1 MRRFLNTEAWGL
13 GIVVD
18 LRCQN
23 ESAVTIFAETS
34 RYRMYDY
41 SYHWLVLGSKLND
54 SVPLL
59 NDSAYSIIT
68 DFVLAITN
76 GSDYDLYD
84 VFNHCKYR
92 GGTLNVTRLGTW
104 RRETG
109 LAITLTQP
117 LIQRRANM
125 HGMTLKISGVIQYRP
140 KNMRLEDYMHD
151 INTRSLDSMHKFTY
165 AMISHTADLFNFS
178 VYASEIIYWDRHSVH
193 GLIFEILHRNY
204 IDFASNPRIMVSE
217 RLDYATLVGAAWPIR
232 PCFMLL
238 STTSNKIKLEIF
250 LKPLAHQT
258 WYSWAI
264 FITIFVFV
272 MRIILRRE
280 EDSKQEKY
288 SSAMVL
294 TVGLLAQQGANFFP
308 KRIPSRIALLQILVF
323 NWIMYNYYSASIVSA
338 RLSEPLDM
346 MEDSVTVLADSN
358 LKIAAEAVPYLN
370 YFLYKLNWESDYF
383 RKKRWDPLPES
394 KRFLPIEEGMKQVS
408 QGILAYHTDP
418 NTAYPYVERMF
429 DPSKICELTEI
440 HLFKQSI
447 MGMYA
452 SHNGQFTEVA
462 KIGLYKMFN
471 TGLRDRQIKYWSSRK
486 PQCQLDTLSTR
497 SISIHETAPALI
509 LLAFGML
516 VGCGICIVENIVYY
530 RSTSLIIRDYF
541 VYKKVTRVVGFSCG
555 DVEDDFLTMKLLTDA
570 GMSTAIKP
578 AGFQINVLRYLDTTR
593 TLGVFLDMRCPNQN
607 VSGIFDDAS
616 AYRMFDYSY
625 NWLILG
631 SNMSR
636 SLQSLNDSV
645 FSIVTDFAILLP
657 DPKSGYVL
665 YDVYNHCKMR
675 GGILNV
681 TRLGTWREDNGLAI
695 ILTDSKIIRRRDYH
709 GLRAKSAGIVL
720 HRPPHMSLVDY
731 LEGEGLEVMD
741 NWPKFGYTLLS
752 HVSDIFNF
760 TMDLI
765 EINHWEKNDSNG
777 PLMSTLK
784 RDEADLGY
792 YPSILRIERYGDARV
807 IFPQWPTR
815 TCFMFR
821 TIPAMKM
828 KPWIILK
835 PFAAD
840 TWYMIVVIVVITVLI
855 LSFILKLE
863 HVSEYGYSISALITV
878 GALCQQGFPS
888 ITDQSASRIALI
900 QITVF
905 GLLVFNYYSA
915 AIVSARLNE
924 PLHKMNDSLYSLAH
938 SKMQLAAEKNIFF
951 DFLLRNQRPDVQ
963 YFKHVWNAIPESKR
977 FIPIEDGVEKIK
989 GGDFAFHADPDDVYP
1004 SIEQAFDRQM
1014 ICQLTE
1020 VHLLQPSELGLWSNL
1035 KSHFHEISKIAVTI
1049 YEAAPILFLLLFGMI
1064 ISLIIFGIEQLVFY
1078 TMHSKRVRGI
1088 KNHMKN
1094 ETKDKTLSKD
1104 KSTLIPPKAS
1114 NLFRKILMTKR

>member
-1 MRRFLNTEAWGL
+1 MHLL
-13 GIVVD
+13 GIFLSQAFIIV
-18 LRCQN
+18 
-23 ESAVTIFAETS
+23 
-34 RYRMYDY
+34 
-41 SYHWLVLGSKLND
+41 
-54 SVPLL
+54 
-59 NDSAYSIIT
+59 AY
-68 DFVLAITN
+68 
-76 GSDYDLYD
+76 
-84 VFNHCKYR
+84 
-92 GGTLNVTRLGTW
+92 
-104 RRETG
+104 
-109 LAITLTQP
+109 
-117 LIQRRANM
+117 
-125 HGMTLKISGVIQYRP
+125 
-140 KNMRLEDYMHD
+140 
-151 INTRSLDSMHKFTY
+151 
-165 AMISHTADLFNFS
+165 
-178 VYASEIIYWDRHSVH
+178 
-193 GLIFEILHRNY
+193 
-204 IDFASNPRIMVSE
+204 
-217 RLDYATLVGAAWPIR
+217 
-232 PCFMLL
+232 
-238 STTSNKIKLEIF
+238 
-250 LKPLAHQT
+250 
-258 WYSWAI
+258 
-264 FITIFVFV
+264 
-272 MRIILRRE
+272 
-280 EDSKQEKY
+280 
-288 SSAMVL
+288 
-294 TVGLLAQQGANFFP
+294 AQ
-308 KRIPSRIALLQILVF
+308 
-323 NWIMYNYYSASIVSA
+323 
-338 RLSEPLDM
+338 
-346 MEDSVTVLADSN
+346 
-358 LKIAAEAVPYLN
+358 
-370 YFLYKLNWESDYF
+370 
-383 RKKRWDPLPES
+383 
-394 KRFLPIEEGMKQVS
+394 
-408 QGILAYHTDP
+408 
-418 NTAYPYVERMF
+418 
-429 DPSKICELTEI
+429 
-440 HLFKQSI
+440 
-447 MGMYA
+447 
-452 SHNGQFTEVA
+452 
-462 KIGLYKMFN
+462 
-471 TGLRDRQIKYWSSRK
+471 
-486 PQCQLDTLSTR
+486 
-497 SISIHETAPALI
+497 
-509 LLAFGML
+509 
-516 VGCGICIVENIVYY
+516 
-530 RSTSLIIRDYF
+530 TSLIIRDYF

-1035 KSHFHEISKIAVTI
+1035 KSHFHEISKIALLKISTSGLRRREIRRRSARRPYCPNDEIFVSSVTI

-1114 NLFRKILMTKR
+1114 NLFRKILMTRR